1 MEENMFN
8 IGDKVRC
15 IGDSPGVWGRII
27 SLTGSSATVRWSD
40 GMTFHLFVTM
50 LQKI

>member
-15 IGDSPGVWGRII
+15 VGDSPGVWGRIV
-27 SLTGSSATVRWSD
+27 SMHGSSATVRWSD

-50 LQKI
+50 LVKI